1 MERDVI
7 AVALRVLNAI
17 TRGHI
22 PTQQDRD
29 ALKCSVVDQDQEL
42 PIDDIAR
49 LIVNRELLK
58 HAVERRITKM
68 A

>member
-29 ALKCSVVDQDQEL
+29 ALKCSVADQDQWNGE
-42 PIDDIAR
+42 
-49 LIVNRELLK
+49 
-58 HAVERRITKM
+58 
-68 A
+68 